1 LRHFILFAALAAW
14 SGAGPAALAADE
26 DPYLWLEDVEGPR
39 ALDQVRQWNAATAS
53 ILEKAPDFEA
63 YRQRSA
69 ALLNDQARIAFPEAI
84 QNDRVINF
92 WQDADH
98 VRGLWREAALEGFI
112 AGKPGWRT
120 LIDLDALAK
129 REGKNWV
136 WKGALCLRPAY
147 DRCLIALSDGGKDA
161 HLWREF
167 DTVSGQFLEQGF
179 VTPVAKNNVSW
190 LDRDTLLIRSDY
202 GPGTLT
208 QAGYGRQVRRWKRGT
223 PLAEAPVVFETEPT
237 DVWVMSMTDIEE
249 GGSYPVIQRD
259 LTSWTSQFHHLTPEG
274 TLVRSPLPEDAEVE
288 GVLEGRLIA
297 RLFAPWKYG
306 GKTYKAG
313 SLVAYAIAPLL
324 QGKPPGI
331 ETVYQPSAS
340 EAIEEVGVGK
350 RVLYVKLL
358 DNVAGKLVTVAR
370 EAQGRWTP
378 EPVPLPARSVIQ
390 LLSVGGGAETAFV
403 SVEGLLAPEALFA
416 ITPGAAPK
424 QVAALPARFDASKME
439 VSQRFA
445 KSRDGTRV
453 PYFLVRPKG
462 VKGPVPTLLHA
473 YGGFRVATSPT
484 YLSKNPLRLGPLAQ
498 FWAEEGNAFV
508 LANIR
513 GGGEFGPKWHEG
525 ALRQHRQRAY
535 DDFHAV
541 AEDLL
546 RTGIAKKGALGISGR
561 SNGGLL
567 VGAAYTQ
574 RPELYAAVLMGV
586 PLADMKRYSHLLAG
600 ASWMGEFG
608 DPDKPGDWAF
618 LSKYSPYQNLKKGA
632 PYPKVMFYTSTKDDR
647 VHPAHA
653 RKMAARMAEFG
664 HPFYYYENI
673 DGGHAGAANHNEEA
687 YRAALMMVYLNREL
701 RGIGVPAAP

>member
-1 LRHFILFAALAAW
+1 MRHSILSAALAAW
-14 SGAGPAALAADE
+14 LGVGPVAVAADE

-39 ALDQVRQWNAATAS
+39 ALDQVRQWNAATAA

-63 YRQRSA
+63 YRTRSA
-69 ALLNDQARIAFPEAI
+69 ALLNDQARIALPDAV
-84 QNDRVINF
+84 QNDRVANF

-98 VRGLWREAALEGFI
+98 VRGLWRVAGLDGFI
-112 AGKPGWRT
+112 AGKPEWRT

-147 DRCLIALSDGGKDA
+147 ERCLIALSEGGKDA

-167 DTVSGQFLEQGF
+167 DTVSGQFVPQGF
-179 VTPVAKNNVSW
+179 ETPVAKNNVSW

-208 QAGYGRQVRRWKRGT
+208 QSGYGRQVRRWKRGT
-223 PLAEAPVVFETEPT
+223 PLAEAPVIFEVEPT
-237 DVWVMSMTDIEE
+237 DVSVWSRTDIEE
-249 GGSYPVIQRD
+249 GNTYPLIQRD
-259 LTSWTSQFHHLTPEG
+259 LSSWTSQFHHLAPDG
-274 TLVRSPLPEDAEVE
+274 RLVRSPLPDHAEVE
-288 GVLEGRLIA
+288 GVLDGRVIA
-297 RLFAPWKYG
+297 RLFGPWKHG
-306 GKTYKAG
+306 GKTYKEG

-324 QGKPPGI
+324 EGQTPGI
-331 ETVYQPSAS
+331 ETVYQPSAR
-340 EAIEEVGVGK
+340 EAIEEVGLGK
-350 RVLYVKLL
+350 QVLYVKLL
-358 DNVAGKLVTVAR
+358 DNVAGKLVTVTR
-370 EAQGRWTP
+370 SAQGRWTP
-378 EPVPLPARSVIQ
+378 KPVPLAPRSVIQ
-390 LLSVGGGAETAFV
+390 LISVGGPSDTAFV
-403 SVEGLLAPEALFA
+403 SVEGLTAPESLFA
-416 ITPGAAPK
+416 ITPGAKPV

-445 KSRDGTRV
+445 KSKDGTRV

-462 VKGPVPTLLHA
+462 VKGAVPTLVHA

-498 FWAEEGNAFV
+498 FWVEEGNAFV

-513 GGGEFGPKWHEG
+513 GGGEFGPKWHES
-525 ALRQHRQRAY
+525 ALKAHRQRAY
-535 DDFHAV
+535 DDFHAI

-546 RTGIAKKGALGISGR
+546 RAGIAKKGALGISGR

-567 VGAAYTQ
+567 VGVAYTQ
-574 RPELYAAVLMGV
+574 RPELYSAVLMGV

-600 ASWMGEFG
+600 ASWMGEYG
-608 DPDKPGDWAF
+608 DPDKPEEWAF

-653 RKMAARMAEFG
+653 RKMAARMAELG
-664 HPFYYYENI
+664 YPFYYYENI
-673 DGGHAGAANHNEEA
+673 DGGHAGSANHNEEA
-687 YRAALMMVYLNREL
+687 YRAALMLVYLNREL
-701 RGIGVPAAP
+701 RGIGAPAAP

>member
-1 LRHFILFAALAAW
+1 MRHSILSAALAAW
-14 SGAGPAALAADE
+14 LGAGPVAVAAGE

-39 ALDQVRQWNAATAS
+39 ALDQVRQWNAATAA
-53 ILEKAPDFEA
+53 ILEKAPDFET
-63 YRQRSA
+63 YRTRGA
-69 ALLNDQARIAFPEAI
+69 ALLNDQARIASPDAV
-84 QNDRVINF
+84 QNDRVANF

-98 VRGLWREAALEGFI
+98 VRGLWRVAGLDGFI
-112 AGKPGWRT
+112 AGKPEWRT

-147 DRCLIALSDGGKDA
+147 ERCLIALSEGGKDA

-167 DTVSGQFLEQGF
+167 DTVSGQFVPQGF
-179 VTPVAKNNVSW
+179 ETPVAKNNVSW

-223 PLAEAPVVFETEPT
+223 PLSEAPAVFEGEPT
-237 DVWVMSMTDIEE
+237 DVSVWSMTDIEE
-249 GGSYPVIQRD
+249 GNTYPLIQRD
-259 LTSWTSQFHHLTPEG
+259 LSSWTSQFHHLAPDG
-274 TLVRSPLPEDAEVE
+274 KRVRSPLPDHAEVE
-288 GVLEGRLIA
+288 GVLDGRVIA
-297 RLFAPWKYG
+297 RLFGPWKQG
-306 GKTYKAG
+306 GKTYKEG

-324 QGKPPGI
+324 EGKTPGI
-331 ETVYQPSAS
+331 ETVYQPSAR
-340 EAIEEVGVGK
+340 EAVEEVGLGK
-350 RVLYVKLL
+350 QVLYVKLL
-358 DNVAGKLVTVAR
+358 DNVAGKLVTVTR
-370 EAQGRWTP
+370 SAQGRWTP
-378 EPVPLPARSVIQ
+378 KPVPLAPRSVIQ
-390 LLSVGGGAETAFV
+390 LISVGGPSDTAFV
-403 SVEGLLAPEALFA
+403 SVEGLTAPESLFA
-416 ITPGAAPK
+416 ITPGAQPV
-424 QVAALPARFDASKME
+424 QVAALPARFDASQME

-445 KSRDGTRV
+445 KSKDGTRV

-462 VKGPVPTLLHA
+462 VKGPVPTLMHA
-473 YGGFRVATSPT
+473 YGGFRVATHPT

-498 FWAEEGNAFV
+498 FWVEEGNAFV

-525 ALRQHRQRAY
+525 ALKAHRQRAY
-535 DDFHAV
+535 DDFHAI

-546 RTGIAKKGALGISGR
+546 QAGIAKKGALGISGR

-567 VGAAYTQ
+567 VGVAYTQ
-574 RPELYAAVLMGV
+574 RPELYSAVLMGV

-600 ASWMGEFG
+600 ASWMGEYG
-608 DPDKPGDWAF
+608 DPDKPEEWAF

-664 HPFYYYENI
+664 YPFYYYENI
-673 DGGHAGAANHNEEA
+673 DGGHAGSANHNEEA
-687 YRAALMMVYLNREL
+687 YRAALMLVYLNREL
-701 RGIGVPAAP
+701 RGIGAPAAP

>member
-1 LRHFILFAALAAW
+1 MRHCILFAALAAW
-14 SGAGPAALAADE
+14 LGVGPVAVAADE

-39 ALDQVRQWNAATAS
+39 ALDQVRQWNATTAAV
-53 ILEKAPDFEA
+53 LEKAPDFEA
-63 YRQRSA
+63 YRTRSA
-69 ALLNDQARIAFPEAI
+69 ALLNDQARIALPDAV
-84 QNDRVINF
+84 QNDRVANF

-98 VRGLWREAALEGFI
+98 VRGLWRVAGLDGFI

-136 WKGALCLRPAY
+136 WKGAVCLRPAY
-147 DRCLIALSDGGKDA
+147 DRCLIALSEGGKDA

-167 DTVSGQFLEQGF
+167 DTVSGQFVAQGF
-179 VTPVAKNNVSW
+179 ETPVAKNNVSW

-208 QAGYGRQVRRWKRGT
+208 PAGYGRQVRRWKRGT
-223 PLAEAPVVFETEPT
+223 PLAEAPVLFEAEPT
-237 DVWVMSMTDIEE
+237 DVSVWSMTDIEE
-249 GGSYPVIQRD
+249 GNTYPLIQRD
-259 LTSWTSQFHHLTPEG
+259 LSSWTSQFHHLAPDG
-274 TLVRSPLPEDAEVE
+274 KLVRSPLPEHAEVE
-288 GVLEGRLIA
+288 GVLDGRVIA
-297 RLFAPWKYG
+297 RLFGPWTQG
-306 GKTYKAG
+306 GKTYKEG

-324 QGKPPGI
+324 EGKRPGI
-331 ETVYQPSAS
+331 ETVYQPSAR
-340 EAIEEVGVGK
+340 EAVEEVGLGK
-350 RVLYVKLL
+350 QVLYVKLL
-358 DNVAGKLVTVAR
+358 DNVAGKLVTVTR
-370 EAQGRWTP
+370 NAQGRWTP
-378 EPVPLPARSVIQ
+378 KPVPLAPRSVIQ
-390 LLSVGGGAETAFV
+390 LISVGGPSDTAFV
-403 SVEGLLAPEALFA
+403 SVEGLTAPESLFA
-416 ITPGAAPK
+416 VTPGTAPV

-445 KSRDGTRV
+445 KSKDGTRV

-462 VKGPVPTLLHA
+462 VKGPVPTLMHA

-498 FWAEEGNAFV
+498 FWVEEGNAFV

-513 GGGEFGPKWHEG
+513 GGGEFGPKWHES
-525 ALRQHRQRAY
+525 ALKAHRQRAY
-535 DDFHAV
+535 DDFHAI

-546 RTGIAKKGALGISGR
+546 RAGIAKKGALGISGR

-567 VGAAYTQ
+567 VGVAYTQ

-600 ASWMGEFG
+600 ASWMGEYG
-608 DPDKPGDWAF
+608 DPDKPEEWAF

-664 HPFYYYENI
+664 YPFYYYENI
-673 DGGHAGAANHNEEA
+673 DGGHAGSANHNEEA
-687 YRAALMMVYLNREL
+687 YRAALMLVYLNREL
-701 RGIGVPAAP
+701 RGVGVPPAP